1 MTFTDGNGQAVAL
14 PFSFKGLVQA
24 VAALDEK
31 R

>member
-1 MTFTDGNGQAVAL
+1 MTFKDGNGQAVSL

-24 VAALDEK
+24 VGALDK